1 MHELSAQI
9 YITEVNNI
17 QLQTSNFVQ
26 NKAIESR
33 WDKTVLSVGIGDS
46 RTGMSFVGFS
56 YNILQKDKDEVFLG
70 IGTAF
75 FIYTA
80 SLGWKHYIFDD
91 QLSPYT
97 SVSLQA
103 ISSLVDFDE
112 YWKASGISFSPTI
125 SAGIECEKSKSISY
139 RLGINAHRVYSSTYG
154 YGDFMYPSFNVD
166 FRFF

>member
-1 MHELSAQI
+1 MHELSAQVDK
-9 YITEVNNI
+9 TKVKNI
-17 QLQTSNFVQ
+17 QIQISNFVQ

-33 WDKTVLSVGIGDS
+33 WGKTVLSVGMGDS

-80 SLGWKHYIFDD
+80 SLGWKHYLFDD

-125 SAGIECEKSKSISY
+125 SAGIEYEKSKSISY
-139 RLGINAHRVYSSTYG
+139 RLGINAHRVYSSIYG
-154 YGDFMYPSFNVD
+154 FEYFMYPSFNID
-166 FRFF
+166 RRFI

>member
-1 MHELSAQI
+1 MYELSAQVD
-9 YITEVNNI
+9 ITEVENM
-17 QLQTSNFVQ
+17 QLQVSNFVQ

-70 IGTAF
+70 IGTAL

-80 SLGWKHYIFDD
+80 SLGWKHYLFDD
-91 QLSPYT
+91 QFSPY
-97 SVSLQA
+97 SSMSLQA

-125 SAGIECEKSKSISY
+125 SAGIEYEKSKSISY

-154 YGDFMYPSFNVD
+154 YEYFMYPSFNID
-166 FRFF
+166 RRFF

>member
-1 MHELSAQI
+1 MYELSAQVDRMAV
-9 YITEVNNI
+9 ENI
-17 QLQTSNFVQ
+17 QLQISNNEQ

-33 WDKTVLSVGIGDS
+33 CDKTVLSVGIGDS

-70 IGTAF
+70 IGTAL

-80 SLGWKHYIFDD
+80 SLGWKHYLFDD
-91 QLSPYT
+91 KFSPY
-97 SVSLQA
+97 SSLSLQA

-112 YWKASGISFSPTI
+112 YWKASGISLSPTI
-125 SAGIECEKSKSISY
+125 SAGIEYEKSKSISY

-154 YGDFMYPSFNVD
+154 YEYLMYPSLNID
-166 FRFF
+166 LRFF